1 MSKNLSDYRR
11 NYNKMELLEQYL
23 DKDPFVQFKSWF
35 EEMEASNSNSEVNA
49 MNVSSIGLDGFPKS
63 RIVLLKEFSTEGF
76 IFYTNFGSDK
86 AKAIVENPKVC
97 LSFFWPEMERQVI
110 IKGTAEKSSEE
121 KAREYFSSRPRG
133 SQLGAW
139 TSHQS
144 SEIASRE
151 VLDKT
156 LKELELEFQDKEIP
170 KPEFWGGFLVKP
182 ISFEFWQGRSNRL
195 HDRILYTEE
204 RRNWTFKR
212 LAP

>member
-1 MSKNLSDYRR
+1 
-11 NYNKMELLEQYL
+11 MELLEEYL
-23 DKDPFVQFKSWF
+23 EKDPFLQFKTWF
-35 EEMEASNSNSEVNA
+35 EEIETSNSNSEVNA
-49 MNVSSIGLDGFPKS
+49 MNVSSIGLDGFPKN

-76 IFYTNFGSDK
+76 IFYTNYGSEK
-86 AKAIVENPKVC
+86 ANAILENPKVC
-97 LSFFWPEMERQVI
+97 LSFFWPEIERQVI
-110 IKGTAEKSSEE
+110 IKGVAEKSSRE
-121 KAREYFSSRPRG
+121 KAEAYFKSRPRG

-144 SEIASRE
+144 SEISSRK

-182 ISFEFWQGRSNRL
+182 ISFEFWQGRTNRL

-204 RRNWTFKR
+204 RKNWTIKR